1 MTEDCALKQVS
12 VGLARCSGCGACA
25 SLCPEIFEMDPDTEK
40 PRIIKEEVCE
50 DEVAKAMAYCPED
63 CIEID

>member
-1 MTEDCALKQVS
+1 MSETTTLKQVS

-25 SLCPEIFEMDPDTEK
+25 SLAPEIFEMDPETEK
-40 PRIIKEEVCE
+40 PIIKKDEVTEEEVRQ
-50 DEVAKAMAYCPED
+50 AMAYCPED